1 MNNVISLDEK
11 RRARLAGMF
20 PVVPDSA
27 GAPPSD
33 VDIVRMSEENRRRRA
48 LRAKQRK

>member
-1 MNNVISLDEK
+1 MSNIISLDEK
-11 RRARLAGMF
+11 RRERLASRF

-33 VDIVRMSEENRRRRA
+33 ADIVRMNEENRRRRA
-48 LRAKQRK
+48 LRAKQGK